1 MKSKDFAILVKRL
14 EKEIARN
21 KNLITKIQLGRTKA
35 NMGEREIVIAKNY
48 VNYHEEIIRF
58 IKRLDK
64 ELAEENP
71 SSSTRRATK

>member
-1 MKSKDFAILVKRL
+1 MKSKDFAVLVDRL
-14 EKEIARN
+14 EKEIMRN
-21 KNLITKIQLGRTKA
+21 KSLITKIQLGRSR
-35 NMGEREIVIAKNY
+35 MGEKEIIIAKNY

-71 SSSTRRATK
+71 SSCN